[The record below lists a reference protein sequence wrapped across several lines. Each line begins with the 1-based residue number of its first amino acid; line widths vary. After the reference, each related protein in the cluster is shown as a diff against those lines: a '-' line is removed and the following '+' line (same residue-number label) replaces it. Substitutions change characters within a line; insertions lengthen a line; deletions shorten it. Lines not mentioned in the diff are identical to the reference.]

1 MLDSFNH
8 VFVLNAA
15 SIPELKKYTSTPI
28 THLAP
33 ATDCFMASP
42 PSVTAKRPVSVYSF
56 GRRSAVIHRQL
67 LLMAEQSPDF
77 IYIYDTIRG
86 GTVSDWH
93 EHRMLPA
100 SMMKNS
106 KYFIASRVRTH

>member
-1 MLDSFNH
+1 
-8 VFVLNAA
+8 
-15 SIPELKKYTSTPI
+15 
-28 THLAP
+28 
-33 ATDCFMASP
+33 
-42 PSVTAKRPVSVYSF
+42 
-56 GRRSAVIHRQL
+56 
-67 LLMAEQSPDF
+67 MAEQSPDF